1 MASWSLIEW
10 SRYHLREQG
19 PANPKELFN
28 LQHTTLRNAVERT
41 FGAWKKRFPILT
53 HALDYNL
60 GTQQDLVFALA
71 SFIDHSRTLGDHFL
85 IGMNQRNQQVK
96 MREMRSHQKINR
108 CKSLAARRS
117 CLPNGVMT
125 LHKRFGNKIKDILL
139 RTPWARNQET

>member
-1 MASWSLIEW
+1 MASWSLM
-10 SRYHLREQG
+10 SGTLPFA

-71 SFIDHSRTLGDHFL
+71 VITTFQSITPGHWAIIFDWDESTQSTGEDAGNEEPPEDQPVQISCR
-85 IGMNQRNQQVK
+85 
-96 MREMRSHQKINR
+96 QKR
-108 CKSLAARRS
+108 AA
-117 CLPNGVMT
+117 CQM
-125 LHKRFGNKIKDILL
+125 
-139 RTPWARNQET
+139 A